1 MLRSLHKLVI
11 KIWWAWF
18 YTLAAMQ
25 TILYFPFLVIILML
39 PRGYAKLFWI
49 ARNLWSRIILHGSGF
64 YLSFE
69 DQHKLK
75 TETNCLLIA
84 NHTSYMDIFLMFIL
98 NKTPF
103 TFVGKKE
110 LYSIPIFGYIYKRA
124 AILVDRSNSKSRY
137 EVYGRANKL
146 LEEGYN
152 ICIFPE
158 TNYLDETAVLAD
170 FKHGAFKIAIENK
183 LPIIPIVMFDCKL
196 KFPWYP
202 IFGKP
207 GQLRAKVLDKIE
219 VNDLTEEDIPELI
232 DKTRKIMKD
241 ELLADPKKAPLKAAN
256 KYRELHKK

>member
-11 KIWWAWF
+11 KTWWAWF

-69 DQHKLK
+69 DQYKLK

-170 FKHGAFKIAIENK
+170 FKHGAFIIAIENK

-219 VNDLTEEDIPELI
+219 VNDLTEEDIPALI
-232 DKTRKIMKD
+232 DKTRKIMID

-256 KYRELHKK
+256 KYRELQKK

>member
-11 KIWWAWF
+11 KTWWAWF

-25 TILYFPFLVIILML
+25 TILYFPILVIILML

-124 AILVDRSNSKSRY
+124 AILVDRSNSKSRH

-219 VNDLTEEDIPELI
+219 VNDLTEEDIPALI
-232 DKTRKIMKD
+232 DKTRKIMID

-256 KYRELHKK
+256 KYRELQKK

>member
-11 KIWWAWF
+11 KTWWAWF

-39 PRGYAKLFWI
+39 HRGYAKLFWI

-69 DQHKLK
+69 DQYKLK

-219 VNDLTEEDIPELI
+219 VNDLTEEDIPALI
-232 DKTRKIMKD
+232 DKTRKIMID

>member
-1 MLRSLHKLVI
+1 MLRLLHRLII

-18 YTLAAMQ
+18 YTLAGVQ
-25 TILYFPFLVIILML
+25 TILYFPILAIILAL

-49 ARNLWSRIILHGSGF
+49 ARNIWSRVILHGSGF

-69 DQHKLK
+69 DTHKLK
-75 TETNCLLIA
+75 TDTNCLLIA
-84 NHTSYMDIFLMFIL
+84 NHASYMDVFLMFIL

-124 AILVDRSNSKSRY
+124 AIMVDRSDSKSRY
-137 EVYGRANKL
+137 GVYGRANKL
-146 LEEGYN
+146 LKEGYN

-158 TNYLDETAVLAD
+158 TNYLDESEVLAD
-170 FKHGAFKIAIENK
+170 FKHGAFKIAVENN

-202 IFGKP
+202 IFGQP

-219 VNDLTEEDIPELI
+219 VTGLTQEDIPSLI
-232 DKTRKIMKD
+232 AKTRKIMRA
-241 ELLADPKKAPLKAAN
+241 ELLADPKGIPVKAAN
-256 KYRELHKK
+256 KYRQLKKK

>member
-1 MLRSLHKLVI
+1 MLKLLHRLII

-18 YTLAAMQ
+18 YTLAGVQ
-25 TILYFPFLVIILML
+25 TILYFPVLSIILAL

-49 ARNLWSRIILHGSGF
+49 ARNIWSRVILHGSGF

-69 DQHKLK
+69 DTHKLK
-75 TETNCLLIA
+75 TDTNCLLIA
-84 NHTSYMDIFLMFIL
+84 NHASYMDVFLMFIL

-124 AILVDRSNSKSRY
+124 AIMVDRSDSKSRY
-137 EVYGRANKL
+137 GVYGRANKL
-146 LEEGYN
+146 LKEGYN

-158 TNYLDETAVLAD
+158 TNYLDESEVLAD
-170 FKHGAFKIAIENK
+170 FKHGAFKIAVENN

-202 IFGKP
+202 IFGQP

-219 VNDLTEEDIPELI
+219 VTSLTQEDVPSLI
-232 DKTRKIMKD
+232 AKTRKIMRA
-241 ELLADPKKAPLKAAN
+241 ELLADPKGVPVKAAN
-256 KYRELHKK
+256 KYRQLKKK